1 MSDKYTKTDIHIK
14 SPWLEK
20 LDNFWFYYKTHT
32 LVIAFVV
39 LVLSICIVQSCSRES
54 EDMSVLYAGPVSFSP
69 EAFELVKDEL
79 NGALPADYDGDG
91 EKHTALIAY
100 NVMSEE
106 QILARESELETTLNR
121 SYFTEQYQIYS
132 RYITSGECGVF
143 LLDPWLYESLIS
155 QEVNILRPLS
165 EVMAKVPEYAV
176 GEYGIRFSETALY
189 KNSEHLSKL
198 PEDTVLC
205 LSRPMVLSNGSGNKE
220 NYSNMTAMFVSM
232 AQE

>member
-1 MSDKYTKTDIHIK
+1 MSDKYTESDIHIK
-14 SPWLEK
+14 SPLLEK

-32 LVIAFVV
+32 IAIIFIV
-39 LVLSICIVQSCSRES
+39 LVLSVCIVQSCSRES
-54 EDMSVLYAGPVSFSP
+54 EDISVLYAGPVGFEP
-69 EAFELVKDEL
+69 ETFELIKDEL
-79 NGALPADYDGDG
+79 SAAVPADYDGDG
-91 EKHTALIAY
+91 TKRSAIISY

-106 QILARESELETTLNR
+106 QILARESELDTTLNR

-143 LLDPWLYESLIS
+143 LLDPWLYESLVS

-198 PEDTVLC
+198 PEDTILC
-205 LSRPMVLSNGSGNKE
+205 LSRPMVLSSGSGNKE

>member
-1 MSDKYTKTDIHIK
+1 MSDKYTETDIHVK
-14 SPWLEK
+14 SPLLEK

-32 LVIAFVV
+32 IVIIFVV
-39 LVLSICIVQSCSRES
+39 LVLSVCIAQSCSRETQ
-54 EDMSVLYAGPVSFSP
+54 DVSVLYAGPVGFEP
-69 EAFELVKDEL
+69 EMFEAIKDEL
-79 NGALPADYDGDG
+79 STAVPADYDGDG
-91 EKHTALIAY
+91 EKRSAIIAY

-165 EVMAKVPEYAV
+165 EVMASLPEHSV
-176 GEYGIRFSETALY
+176 GEYGIKFSETALY
-189 KNSEHLSKL
+189 KNSEYLSKL
-198 PEDTVLC
+198 PKDTILC

>member
-1 MSDKYTKTDIHIK
+1 MSDKYTESDIRIK
-14 SPWLEK
+14 SKFLEK
-20 LDNFWFYYKTHT
+20 LDNFWFYYKIHT
-32 LVIAFVV
+32 IIIAFAV
-39 LVLSICIVQSCSRES
+39 LVFSVCIVQSCSRES
-54 EDMSVLYAGPVSFSP
+54 EDVLVLYAGPVSFTP
-69 EAFELVKDEL
+69 EVFELAKDEL
-79 NGALPADYDGDG
+79 GSVVPSDYDGDG
-91 EKHTALIAY
+91 EKRAGLVSY

-106 QILARESELETTLNR
+106 QILSLESQLETVLNR

-132 RYITSGECGVF
+132 KYITSGECAVF
-143 LLDPWLYESLIS
+143 LLDPWLYEAIVS

-165 EVMAKVPEYAV
+165 EVMATLPEYAI

-189 KNSEHLSKL
+189 KNSEYLSKL
-198 PEDTVLC
+198 PEDTILC